1 MSKICMLQSM
11 GLQRVRHD
19 LVTEQQICPGSYLQ
33 YFKLHLISKGQ
44 SLKFYKYGSAMIGS
58 RNVNLCSVGVM
69 NWKWDKR
76 INVGIPL
83 CCCLV
88 ATTAEVL
95 LQCSQLDSEHGKE
108 RQDIRDNMKK

>member
-11 GLQRVRHD
+11 GLQRVGHD
-19 LVTEQQICPGSYLQ
+19 LATEQQICPRSYLQ

-58 RNVNLCSVGVM
+58 RNVNLCSVG
-69 NWKWDKR
+69 
-76 INVGIPL
+76 IPL

-108 RQDIRDNMKK
+108 GQDIRDNMKK